1 MLGNL
6 GGPTVVNPITKESGF
21 VNPLTKAFVP
31 IAPPSP
37 APTGYHAPVVV
48 DPITKQAGYVN
59 PMTKQFVPQPGL
71 VPPLGGVQPHPVDQG
86 FGPAPV
92 GTQASGGQMTTDAQL
107 AHSASQH
114 LANALASVNDPELRQ
129 SLATAMAT
137 LHKYVAGIHK
147 EHQDALAGKVS
158 PRLLQ
163 HAYGTAPMGS
173 ALMYGPAAGS
183 VL

>member
-1 MLGNL
+1 MAGVFP
-6 GGPTVVNPITKESGF
+6 GV
-21 VNPLTKAFVP
+21 
-31 IAPPSP
+31 IAPHP
-37 APTGYHAPVVV
+37 
-48 DPITKQAGYVN
+48 N
-59 PMTKQFVPQPGL
+59 P
-71 VPPLGGVQPHPVDQG
+71 GGVAPPPVAPPTLAPYGNQMLPLAPYGNQMVPFAPQGNQMVPLPPPGQVIPRPVDQG
-86 FGPAPV
+86 FGPIGPA
-92 GTQASGGQMTTDAQL
+92 GTQAAGGQMTTDAQL

-114 LANALASVNDPELRQ
+114 LSNALAAVQDPELRQ

-147 EHQDALAGKVS
+147 EHQQALAGKVS

-163 HAYGTAPMGS
+163 HAYGTVPGGS